1 MLDVGQGDSIVLQ
14 TSEGFNALFDGGS
27 TSKKNTGKYRIYSY
41 LKYAGI
47 RSLDYV
53 FISHPDKD
61 HVSGIYELIDMCD
74 NTFEIKNIVLP
85 DINDMQ
91 GTLSEIREA
100 AYSAGINVLHA
111 VSGDAVSVDNL
122 NISCVHPCKNYNYES
137 TNDYSAVYLISMRD
151 FSMLMMGDAESKA
164 EKCIIQDVKNQVVD
178 WIRLA

>member
-1 MLDVGQGDSIVLQ
+1 MKISMLDVGQGDSIVLQ

-74 NTFEIKNIVLP
+74 NTFEIKTLFCRILTICRGHYQKSEKRLIVL
-85 DINDMQ
+85 
-91 GTLSEIREA
+91 
-100 AYSAGINVLHA
+100 V
-111 VSGDAVSVDNL
+111 
-122 NISCVHPCKNYNYES
+122 
-137 TNDYSAVYLISMRD
+137 
-151 FSMLMMGDAESKA
+151 
-164 EKCIIQDVKNQVVD
+164 
-178 WIRLA
+178 